1 MPAVAEDK
9 AGPHDPLL
17 WNCSPSLCGSTDY
30 QSAAAAIQQSA
41 PHAGAHCAGQSPSEV
56 LVHAWYKH
64 LSSVILHQ
72 ARSDALPVIRTCQG
86 TLQCCHL

>member
-1 MPAVAEDK
+1 MPAVAKDK

-17 WNCSPSLCGSTDY
+17 WNCSPGLCGSADY

-41 PHAGAHCAGQSPSEV
+41 PHAGAHCPGQFSSRS

-64 LSSVILHQ
+64 LSSVMLH
-72 ARSDALPVIRTCQG
+72 AA
-86 TLQCCHL
+86 